1 MWLYSILLISSISV
15 PLMLSFDK
23 KLQFYKRW
31 KIVLPSIT
39 IVAIFYIIFDVYLT
53 ELGVWGFNYR
63 YIQNIFILNLPI
75 EECLFFFVIPYA
87 SIFLHASFV
96 LYFPKILLNNVFT
109 KLISTLLIIV
119 SILLIILY
127 FDRIYTVYAFS
138 LLIIA
143 LIISFFDKTRNLNKF
158 YITFLIILIPFLLVN
173 SVLTGSFIPQEVV
186 WYNNTENIGIRIFTI
201 PVEDFAYGFSL
212 ILFNLLL
219 ISKLDIFTKRNLKK

>member
-1 MWLYSILLISSISV
+1 
-15 PLMLSFDK
+15 MLSFDK

>member
-96 LYFPKILLNNVFT
+96 LYFPKIQLNNVFT

-158 YITFLIILIPFLLVN
+158 YITFLIILIPFLLIN
-173 SVLTGSFIPQEVV
+173 SILTGSFIAQEVV